1 MMRSTAAMHTIFQ
14 SILDPSARRAAG
26 PDPSARRA
34 AGPDPRCAP
43 SPYIQYLVNSSQ
55 YISQRSNTLNDS
67 TTIHTI
73 LVPVRQ

>member
-14 SILDPSARRAAG
+14 SIL
-26 PDPSARRA
+26 DPSARRA

-55 YISQRSNTLNDS
+55 YVSQRSDTLNDS